1 MSKTVDERV
10 VEMRFDNSQF
20 ERGIAQS
27 LQSLK
32 ALKDSLDFS
41 GINDNGLNSLTKDVS
56 NIGTNVDSIA
66 GKFTALGVIG
76 VTALGKISSA
86 AIDLGQSMV
95 QNLTKNMQE
104 GYDKYNIMM
113 ESIQTIMYGTR
124 EQIGE
129 GLKWATEQDQMDY
142 VSAQIEKLNWYTDE
156 TSYNLTDMTN
166 SIGKFVSAGVDLD
179 DATTAMMGISSWA
192 AISGQNAEAA
202 SRAMYNLSQAL
213 AIGKVTV
220 ADWKSIELANMATT
234 EFKHTV
240 ADLAFEMGKLHETD
254 EGWYAAY
261 DDKGKEVLVGYESM
275 RQSLSA
281 GWFDNEVLT
290 AVLKLYGGFADDLY
304 DSVEKT
310 GLTATEMLRYTKMY
324 KKALSEGK
332 DMTKWV
338 IDLANDDNISN
349 YVEFGESL
357 AKLSS
362 EENELGRQAFM
373 AAQECKTFKD
383 VMLATED
390 AATSAWMGIYTAI
403 FGNYLQSKEL
413 WTALAEEMYD
423 LMVDG
428 VATLRNTL
436 QGWNDLGG
444 RDDFIDGLWNI
455 WYNIRDVLDAF
466 HDAFDKWLPSATSEQ
481 LANMSKS
488 FKEWT
493 ESIRFLDFE
502 ELVPGWVSH
511 LEKLETIANN
521 VALGFRHISDFFSTV
536 ASSAAKAWERIFPSD
551 APWMV
556 INRILN
562 GLIDLTAGFED
573 FTATLF
579 FSDAQAAK
587 LERTFAGFFAVLDIG
602 RMLLMTILE
611 PFTKIKAEAV
621 DIKDPIL
628 DVTAAIGDW
637 LVALR
642 DWIRDNNY
650 FSIVIGNIVDFI
662 SGIPA
667 KADRILQKLFNIG
680 LDDLWEMIKSGAMMV
695 AGAVYYLFT
704 NLPKW
709 ANEATMLL
717 FGTDLAG
724 FWEMFKGWVVVAAD
738 AVRNLFIQTED
749 AAGNVTRSPA
759 MNFLLDFWNKLT
771 TFVKDT
777 GITIWDFCTGL
788 PGYINLAAK
797 LLFKTDLNT
806 WWTNF
811 KGWIKSVGDA
821 IVNLFSNIIPEKVNE
836 LCKYL
841 FGSDLKGIWE
851 DLKKRVLDTG
861 ESIKEFFTS
870 IPERVAKMKAAFY
883 GSKLYEFWTKFKI
896 KVKEAWTA
904 TKDFF
909 LNLPS
914 YANDLSIKL
923 FGTDIETWWTNF
935 CDNVVNAWI
944 TTRDFFVNLPKNVND
959 TCQKLFKSDFPTFW
973 ENTKKNVKDTW
984 DNIKT
989 FFEELPDKADGV
1001 AQKLHG
1007 TDMVTWWQ
1015 DIKDWCS
1022 QAKDKVVEF
1031 FEELPGRIEQAKLK
1045 FIEIKDAVV
1054 EFFTVTVPAKADE
1067 WSQKLFGKDFKGV
1080 CDDVVAGFNEVKDA
1094 VIDFFGI
1101 GEEYQDNGYMTD
1113 KDSKTEY
1120 DPNAFLNV
1128 KPPKKSGIK
1137 QIKEDIESIIADLK
1151 YIFGDWDKFM
1161 HSDVGKFLKNVGIL
1175 GQIAVAIYSF
1185 YKVAKAIADLKGVF
1199 NKAGDVV
1206 EQGSNKGFWGN
1217 FVGGFINPFKD
1228 TADAATKAVKKVD
1241 KFMMI
1246 KLIADC
1252 ILEIAASLW
1261 VVASINPLRL
1271 WDAVIAIA
1279 ILFGAIYGA
1288 IVSLGNIKFQEGYL
1302 DKLKNIGEAFALLGF
1317 TMIEIAAA
1325 FWLMKDI
1332 DPAAL
1337 IPMTIGLG
1345 ALFGACMGAL
1355 ITLDKTHVNVDNA
1368 MAFAKAMG
1376 IMSLGVLAI
1385 GAAFWL
1391 MKDMDPVVIQ
1401 AAAWA
1406 LGGLLTA
1413 IVGLAIGLQYAKVAE
1428 GTLYAFGVA
1437 VAAIGAGA
1445 MMAGAGLWLVA
1456 DAFEKFGSMDAG
1468 GIDNLI
1474 YGMSEF
1480 FEDLPQMATKAGEAI
1495 GAFFQSLADNADSI
1509 KAGALAMADVIMS
1522 VLEGVVPRLV
1532 DLLMGALKQIIN
1544 NLKGMIPDIMD
1555 LLSVLLDELLNF
1567 LSVNTPK
1574 LIDFIILFTREVLRA
1589 LVTLTPE
1596 ITAAAVALLIDTLTQ
1611 IRDNIAEVTALLIE
1625 IALETIVGT
1634 IDGLAREIPRIM
1646 ESLWNFV
1653 ISLLNAFAD
1662 GIERH
1667 TAELKAAIQRVKD
1680 AISYFFVEIFG
1691 FDPFEGSDDEDDS
1704 NFLDFGAKL
1713 TRSLANG
1720 LESAK
1725 DKVEEAAK
1733 GVADAVMNK
1742 VCEIFG
1748 VDRENLNDASKNGFG
1763 AIAMCLINGLVN
1775 KFVPEDIKNK
1785 IHEWADKIIGFVCDT
1800 FGLDKDN
1807 LMNQAAEGKFF
1818 EIAGQVMAGFIN
1830 GINKFGKDAI
1840 DAIGKFGED
1849 TITGLKNILGI
1860 ESPSKVTYGIG
1871 KYFDEGFANAVTD
1884 YAYLSEDAVAGM
1896 ADGSIAAM
1904 AGTLSSLSDMVMD
1917 EVDTEPVIKPVLDL
1931 SDVAN
1936 SSGMIDGMLYSDRS
1950 LQLTAGVSD
1959 GINANLAQQAS
1970 MRSAFDDLRMS
1981 LGNIGKDDGKEPR
1994 QVNNFY
2000 ISGDDP
2006 RAIADEVSRILQT
2019 KVERKG
2025 MTWA

>member
-66 GKFTALGVIG
+66 DKFTALGIIG
-76 VTALGKISSA
+76 ATALGKISSA

-124 EQIGE
+124 DQIGE
-129 GLKWATEQDQMDY
+129 GLKWATDQDQMDY

-192 AISGQNAEAA
+192 AISGQKADAA
-202 SRAMYNLSQAL
+202 ARAMYNLSQAL
-213 AIGKVTV
+213 AIGKVTSI
-220 ADWKSIELANMATT
+220 DWKSIQLANMATT

-240 ADLAFEMGKLHETD
+240 VDTAFAMGKLHETE

-261 DDKGKEVLVGYESM
+261 DAKGKEVLVAYEGMAS
-275 RQSLSA
+275 SLSA
-281 GWFDNEVLT
+281 GWFDNDVLT
-290 AVLKLYGGFADDLY
+290 AVLKKYGDFADDLY
-304 DSVEKT
+304 DSVNDT
-310 GLTATEMLRYTKMY
+310 GLTATELLRYAKMY
-324 KKALSEGK
+324 KKALSEGQ

-338 IDLANDDNISN
+338 IDLADDENIGN
-349 YVEFGESL
+349 YVALGNSL
-357 AKLSS
+357 EKLTS
-362 EENELGRQAFM
+362 EYNELGMQAFM
-373 AAQECKTFKD
+373 AGQECKTF
-383 VMLATED
+383 ED
-390 AATSAWMGIYTAI
+390 AVLAVRDASTSAWMGIYTAI
-403 FGNYLQSKEL
+403 FGDYLQSKDL
-413 WTALAEEMYD
+413 WTDMAEEMYA
-423 LMVDG
+423 LLVDG
-428 VATLRNTL
+428 VVETKNLLTD
-436 QGWNDLGG
+436 WNRLGG

-502 ELVPGWVSH
+502 EIVPGWVSH

-579 FSDAQAAK
+579 FSDAQAEK
-587 LERTFAGFFAVLDIG
+587 LERSFAGLFAVLDIG

-611 PFTKIKAEAV
+611 PFTKIKVEAV

-650 FSIVIGNIVDFI
+650 FSIVIGNIIDFI

-695 AGAVYYLFT
+695 ADAAYYLFN

-709 ANEATMLL
+709 ANEACLLL
-717 FGTDLAG
+717 FNTDLAG
-724 FWEMFKGWVVVAAD
+724 FWEMFKEWVLVAVD

-749 AAGNVTRSPA
+749 GAGNVTRSPA
-759 MNFLLDFWNKLT
+759 MNFLLDFWDKLK
-771 TFVKDT
+771 TFVSET
-777 GITIWDFCTGL
+777 GITIWDFCTGI
-788 PGYINLAAK
+788 PGYVNLAAK

-806 WWTNF
+806 WWTDF

-883 GSKLYEFWTKFKI
+883 SSKLYEFWTKFKI
-896 KVKEAWTA
+896 KIKEAWT
-904 TKDFF
+904 TSVNFF
-909 LNLPS
+909 KNIPK
-914 YANDLSIKL
+914 YANDLSMKL

-935 CDNVVNAWI
+935 CDNVVKAWI
-944 TTRDFFVNLPKNVND
+944 ATRDFFVNLPKNVND
-959 TCQKLFKSDFPTFW
+959 TCQKLFNSDFPTFW
-973 ENTKKNVKDTW
+973 ENTKTNVKEAW
-984 DNIKT
+984 DNVKT
-989 FFEELPDKADGV
+989 FFEELPDKADYV
-1001 AQKLHG
+1001 AEKLHG
-1007 TDMVTWWQ
+1007 TDMATWWQ
-1015 DIKDWCS
+1015 DIKDWS
-1022 QAKDKVVEF
+1022 GQAWENVKTF
-1031 FEELPGRIEQAKLK
+1031 FDELPGRIDTAKTK
-1045 FIEIKDAVV
+1045 ISEIKDAVV
-1054 EFFTVTVPAKADE
+1054 EFFTVTVPAQADE

-1080 CDDVVAGFNEVKDA
+1080 CDDVVAGVTAVKDA
-1094 VIDFFGI
+1094 FKDFFGI
-1101 GEEYQDNGYMTD
+1101 GEEYHPPVDENGTLMSKIGGDQD
-1113 KDSKTEY
+1113 
-1120 DPNAFLNV
+1120 AFLKV
-1128 KPPKKSGIK
+1128 KYKKSGIQK
-1137 QIKEDIESIIADLK
+1137 IKEFIEETIGDLSET
-1151 YIFGDWDKFM
+1151 FSSWDKFT
-1161 HSDVGKFLKNVGIL
+1161 HSDVGKFLGNL
-1175 GQIAVAIYSF
+1175 GAIGAIAAAIYGI
-1185 YKVAKAIADLKGVF
+1185 YKVLTAIAGLKNAF
-1199 NKAGDVV
+1199 TKASDVV
-1206 EQGSNKGFWGN
+1206 ENGSKSGFWGN
-1217 FVGGFINPFKD
+1217 FMGGFLNPFKE
-1228 TADAATKAVKKVD
+1228 TADAATKAVKKTD
-1241 KFMMI
+1241 KLLAV
-1246 KLIADC
+1246 KLIADS
-1252 ILEIAASLW
+1252 ILEIAGALTLVAMIKPERLRASVL
-1261 VVASINPLRL
+1261 
-1271 WDAVIAIA
+1271 AIA
-1279 ILFGAIYGA
+1279 GLFGAIFGA
-1288 IVSLGNIKFQEGYL
+1288 IVAL
-1302 DKLKNIGEAFALLGF
+1302 DKIKISKDTLANLRNIGIAFVLLGF
-1317 TMIEIAAA
+1317 AMVEIGAA

-1332 DPAAL
+1332 DPLAL
-1337 IPMTIGLG
+1337 LPMAEAIGL
-1345 ALFGACMGAL
+1345 LFGACMGAIL
-1355 ITLDKTHVNVDNA
+1355 TLDKTNVNPDNA
-1368 MAFAKAMG
+1368 MKFGVAMAIMGFAIAE
-1376 IMSLGVLAI
+1376 I
-1385 GAAFWL
+1385 GAAFML
-1391 MKDMDPVVIQ
+1391 MKDLDPEQ
-1401 AAAWA
+1401 MLAAAGAIAIIMAA
-1406 LGGLLTA
+1406 LLGVSIALSYFE
-1413 IVGLAIGLQYAKVAE
+1413 VGVPILLAIGGSMAL
-1428 GTLYAFGVA
+1428 
-1437 VAAIGAGA
+1437 IGAGA
-1445 MMAGAGLWLVA
+1445 MMAGVGLWLVA
-1456 DAFEKFGSMDAG
+1456 DAFEKFASMDTG
-1468 GIDNLI
+1468 GLDNLI
-1474 YGMSEF
+1474 YGVQEF
-1480 FEDLPQMATKAGEAI
+1480 FSVLPDLAYQAGAAI
-1495 GAFFQSLADNADSI
+1495 GAFFQSLSDNSESI
-1509 KAGALAMADVIMS
+1509 KAGAVAMMDVFLTVIEGALPRIIDLITGGIKRLLNN
-1522 VLEGVVPRLV
+1522 LEGIL
-1532 DLLMGALKQIIN
+1532 
-1544 NLKGMIPDIMD
+1544 PDIMS
-1555 LLSVLLDELLNF
+1555 LITALLDRLLDF
-1567 LSVNTPK
+1567 ILGETPK
-1574 LIDFIILFTREVLRA
+1574 
-1589 LVTLTPE
+1589 
-1596 ITAAAVALLIDTLTQ
+1596 ITAIAIALLIDTLTQ

-1667 TAELKAAIQRVKD
+1667 TSELKAAIQRVKD

-1713 TRSLANG
+1713 TRSLATG
-1720 LESAK
+1720 LENAK

-1733 GVADAVMNK
+1733 NVADAVMNK

-1748 VDRENLNDASKNGFG
+1748 IDRENLEDASKNGFG
-1763 AIAMCLINGLVN
+1763 AIAMCLINGFVN
-1775 KFVPEDIKNK
+1775 KFVPEDIKTK
-1785 IHEWADKIIGFVCDT
+1785 IHEFADGIITFVCDK
-1800 FGLDKDN
+1800 FGLDKDK
-1807 LMNQAAEGKFF
+1807 LMSDAAQGKFF
-1818 EIAGQVMAGFIN
+1818 EVAGALIRGFIN
-1830 GINKFGKDAI
+1830 GINNGVEEACNAVGDFCGWVI
-1840 DAIGKFGED
+1840 D
-1849 TITGLKNILGI
+1849 TIQGKEHGFDVN
-1860 ESPSKVTYGIG
+1860 SPSKLTYGIG

-1950 LQLTAGVSD
+1950 LQLTASVSD

-1970 MRSAFDDLRMS
+1970 MRNAFDELRMS
-1981 LGNIGKDDGKEPR
+1981 LGNIGKDDGKER
-1994 QVNNFY
+1994 QQVNNFY

-2006 RAIADEVSRILQT
+2006 RAIADEVSRILQI

-2025 MTWA
+2025 AVWE

>member
-66 GKFTALGVIG
+66 SKFTALGVIG

-129 GLKWATEQDQMDY
+129 GLKWATEEDQMDY

-166 SIGKFVSAGVDLD
+166 SIGKFVAAGVDLD

-261 DDKGKEVLVGYESM
+261 DEKGKEVLVGYESM

-281 GWFDNEVLT
+281 GWFDNDVLT

-455 WYNIRDVLDAF
+455 WYNIKDVLNAF
-466 HDAFDKWLPSATSEQ
+466 HDAFDKWLPAKTSEQ

-502 ELVPGWVSH
+502 EIVPGWVSH

-521 VALGFRHISDFFSTV
+521 VALGFRHISDFFSTL
-536 ASSAAKAWERIFPSD
+536 ASSAARAWERIFPSD

-579 FSDAQAAK
+579 FSDAQAEK
-587 LERTFAGFFAVLDIG
+587 LERSFAGLFAILDIG

-611 PFTKIKAEAV
+611 PFTKIKVEAV

-642 DWIRDNNY
+642 DWIKENNY
-650 FSIVIGNIVDFI
+650 FSQVIGWIMDFVSKIPERVD
-662 SGIPA
+662 
-667 KADRILQKLFNIG
+667 KVLKDLFDLG
-680 LDDLWEMIKSGAMMV
+680 LEDVWELVKKGAYYA

-709 ANEATMLL
+709 ANEATQLL
-717 FGTDLAG
+717 FGTDLKG
-724 FWEMFKGWVVVAAD
+724 FWEMLKGWIVDVWDKVKVFFTGTVDEAG
-738 AVRNLFIQTED
+738 QTTKSK
-749 AAGNVTRSPA
+749 ALT
-759 MNFLLDFWNKLT
+759 MLLDFWTKLKE
-771 TFVKDT
+771 FVSST

-797 LLFKTDLNT
+797 LLFKTDLHT
-806 WWTNF
+806 WWTSF
-811 KGWIKSVGDA
+811 KGWIGSVGDA

-841 FGSDLKGIWE
+841 FGSDLKEIWE
-851 DLKKRVLDTG
+851 DLKKRVADVGQTM
-861 ESIKEFFTS
+861 KDFFTS

-904 TKDFF
+904 TIDFF
-909 LNLPS
+909 KNIPN
-914 YANDLSIKL
+914 YANDLSMKL

-935 CDNVVNAWI
+935 CNNVVNTWI
-944 TTRDFFVNLPKNVND
+944 ATRDFFVNLPKNVND
-959 TCQKLFKSDFPTFW
+959 TCQKLFKSDFLPFW
-973 ENTKKNVKDTW
+973 ENTKTNVKEAW
-984 DNIKT
+984 DNVKT
-989 FFEELPDKADGV
+989 FFAELPDKADGV

-1007 TDMVTWWQ
+1007 TDMATWWQ
-1015 DIKDWCS
+1015 DIKDWS
-1022 QAKDKVVEF
+1022 AQAWENVKTF
-1031 FEELPGRIEQAKLK
+1031 FDELPGRIDTAKTK
-1045 FIEIKDAVV
+1045 ITEIKDAIV
-1054 EFFTVTVPAKADE
+1054 EFFTVTMPAKADE

-1080 CDDVVAGFNEVKDA
+1080 CDDVVAGVNAVKDA
-1094 VIDFFGI
+1094 FKDFFGI
-1101 GEEYQDNGYMTD
+1101 GEEYHPPVDENGTLMSKIGGDQD
-1113 KDSKTEY
+1113 
-1120 DPNAFLNV
+1120 AFLRV
-1128 KPPKKSGIK
+1128 KYKKSGIQK
-1137 QIKEDIESIIADLK
+1137 IKEFIEETIGDLSET
-1151 YIFGDWDKFM
+1151 FSSWDNFT
-1161 HSDVGKFLKNVGIL
+1161 HSDVGKFLGNL
-1175 GQIAVAIYSF
+1175 GAIGAIAAAIYGI
-1185 YKVAKAIADLKGVF
+1185 YKVLTAIAGLKNAF
-1199 NKAGDVV
+1199 SKASDVV
-1206 EQGSNKGFWGN
+1206 ENGSKSGFWGN
-1217 FVGGFINPFKD
+1217 FMGGFLNPFKD
-1228 TADAATKAVKKVD
+1228 TAEAATKAVKKTD
-1241 KFMMI
+1241 KLLAV
-1246 KLIADC
+1246 KLIADAV
-1252 ILEIAASLW
+1252 LEIAGSLALVAMIKPDRLRAS
-1261 VVASINPLRL
+1261 
-1271 WDAVIAIA
+1271 VIAIA
-1279 ILFGAIYGA
+1279 GLFGAIFGV
-1288 IVSLGNIKFQEGYL
+1288 IVAL
-1302 DKLKNIGEAFALLGF
+1302 DKIKINMTNLKTVGAAISLLGF

-1325 FWLMKDI
+1325 LWIVGQLDYGKIGAAALAISLILGEMVAALLVVAWNIAIVSQLI
-1332 DPAAL
+1332 DPIKIGQAFAL
-1337 IPMTIGLG
+1337 IGFAIIELG
-1345 ALFGACMGAL
+1345 IAMAFMGAL
-1355 ITLDKTHVNVDNA
+1355 DPLQMIA
-1368 MAFAKAMG
+1368 AAIA
-1376 IMSLGVLAI
+1376 LGVLL
-1385 GAAFWL
+1385 GAMAGVLILASKFAYTTESLIAF
-1391 MKDMDPVVIQ
+1391 
-1401 AAAWA
+1401 
-1406 LGGLLTA
+1406 
-1413 IVGLAIGLQYAKVAE
+1413 
-1428 GTLYAFGVA
+1428 
-1437 VAAIGAGA
+1437 AGA
-1445 MMAGAGLWLVA
+1445 IALLGASALMAGVGVWLIA
-1456 DAFEKFGSMDAG
+1456 DAFEKFASIDGENFTNNMLTFFAALPTLAYQAG
-1468 GIDNLI
+1468 
-1474 YGMSEF
+1474 
-1480 FEDLPQMATKAGEAI
+1480 AAI
-1495 GAFFQSLADNADSI
+1495 GAFFQSLADNSESI
-1509 KAGALAMADVIMS
+1509 KAGAIAMMDVVLTVIEGALPRIIDL
-1522 VLEGVVPRLV
+1522 VVAGIKRLLNNLEGIL
-1532 DLLMGALKQIIN
+1532 
-1544 NLKGMIPDIMD
+1544 PDIMS
-1555 LLSVLLDELLNF
+1555 LLTALLDRLLDF
-1567 LSVNTPK
+1567 ILGETPK
-1574 LIDFIILFTREVLRA
+1574 
-1589 LVTLTPE
+1589 
-1596 ITAAAVALLIDTLTQ
+1596 ITAIAIALLIDTLTQ

-1646 ESLWNFV
+1646 EALWNFV

-1725 DKVEEAAK
+1725 EKVEEAAK

-1763 AIAMCLINGLVN
+1763 AIAMCLINGFVN
-1775 KFVPEDIKNK
+1775 KFVPGDIKQK
-1785 IHEWADKIIGFVCDT
+1785 IHEFADGVITFVCEK
-1800 FGLDKDN
+1800 FGLDKDQ
-1807 LMNQAAEGKFF
+1807 LMSDAAQGKFF
-1818 EIAGQVMAGFIN
+1818 EVAGALIRGFIN
-1830 GINKFGKDAI
+1830 GINNGVQEACNAVGDFCGWVM
-1840 DAIGKFGED
+1840 D
-1849 TITGLKNILGI
+1849 TIQGKEHGFDVN
-1860 ESPSKVTYGIG
+1860 SPSKFTYGIG

-1904 AGTLSSLSDMVMD
+1904 AGTLSSISDMVNDNMD
-1917 EVDTEPVIKPVLDL
+1917 TDPVIKPVLDL
-1931 SDVAN
+1931 SDVMYGT
-1936 SSGMIDGMLYSDRS
+1936 SLMDGMLNSDRS

-2006 RAIADEVSRILQT
+2006 RAIADEVSKILQT